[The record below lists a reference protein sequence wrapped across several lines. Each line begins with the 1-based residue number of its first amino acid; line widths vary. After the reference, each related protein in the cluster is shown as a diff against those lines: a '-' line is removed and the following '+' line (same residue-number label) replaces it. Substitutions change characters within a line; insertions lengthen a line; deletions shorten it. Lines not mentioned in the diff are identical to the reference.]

1 MTMLEETN
9 VRVAGEAMTLG
20 GVARIWCNARER
32 RGMMDA
38 CCSVGGSELTAVH
51 HLHNT
56 WTRHTCA
63 RAGHGVE
70 GGRREERRGRRW
82 KRKQEGQKPEASK
95 FKLHATTLCVGRDP
109 HCENS
114 RRQRARPRKPH
125 VIAYLPFWYGWGY
138 DVIVSHSL
146 RPCAVCAQ
154 LQATSRLTTGCMKR
168 SSAHFRLIN
177 HDRCWRKG
185 LHVCILYGKHNQK
198 LGTMEIDTDTRSNHW
213 QQAARVTR
221 GRVYRLFNQESVS

>member
-1 MTMLEETN
+1 M
-9 VRVAGEAMTLG
+9 VQ
-20 GVARIWCNARER
+20 
-32 RGMMDA
+32 
-38 CCSVGGSELTAVH
+38 
-51 HLHNT
+51 
-56 WTRHTCA
+56 CA
-63 RAGHGVE
+63 RKKGNDGRVLLCGRLGINSDTSPAQHMDTTYLCSSWPWR
-70 GGRREERRGRRW
+70 GGGTSGERRGRRW
-82 KRKQEGQKPEASK
+82 KRKQEGQKPGTSK

-185 LHVCILYGKHNQK
+185 LHVCILYGKHKQK